1 MFPRKSNPNQPP
13 AKYNGQTSGSCVMQA
28 KDRAMAATATIL
40 TLALKRALTIVC
52 ANGSFYV

>member
-1 MFPRKSNPNQPP
+1 
-13 AKYNGQTSGSCVMQA
+13 MQA